1 MSEVQDFN
9 DTDEVQGDDSAIIND
24 LRKQVRKLEK
34 SDKEKTEQLAEV
46 EALNQSK
53 RDEAARQI
61 VDTIG
66 LPALKEDVLNW
77 VEGDV
82 TQESVVEALQARG
95 IPLSDTPVQPPQDAP
110 TQPPVSEIGQRVADA
125 AAGGAVKDLDSRI
138 AEAQNDDELLAIMQ
152 EADLT
157 RSHS

>member
-24 LRKQVRKLEK
+24 LRKQIRKLEK

-53 RDEAARQI
+53 REEAAQQI
-61 VDTIG
+61 VDTVG

-77 VEGDV
+77 VEGDI

-95 IPLSDTPVQPPQDAP
+95 IPLSDAPVQPPQESQA
-110 TQPPVSEIGQRVADA
+110 QPPVSEIGQRVADA
-125 AAGGAVKDLDSRI
+125 AAGGAVKDLDARI
-138 AEAQNDDELLAIMQ
+138 AEAQTQEELQAIDEILA
-152 EADLT
+152 E
-157 RSHS
+157 